1 MIGSFIKH
9 VWSHDWLAQYRIAI
23 MASWI
28 QGLDSIAE
36 FEQMVDDHIQTLRYY
51 ITDGDLDLLYK
62 FISL

>member
-1 MIGSFIKH
+1 M
-9 VWSHDWLAQYRIAI
+9 WLAWLAQYRIAI
-23 MASWI
+23 MTSWI

-51 ITDGDLDLLYK
+51 ITDGGLDLLYK